1 MTTRPPACRARRAP
15 AALVAALVAALAAV
29 LAGPVATAAGPDPV
43 LGPSL
48 VGELPGFDAPT
59 DRAVD
64 DLTAVYGGASAQVTA
79 GHIRTWAR
87 TAGPVEQTVLGV
99 ATRLRDEPSAAGY
112 VEAFVGA
119 ARNAGGTD
127 APLVG
132 LPEVRRVVW
141 AGAGATRFDAVVV
154 RRGDV
159 VVSLS
164 ATPAGLFD
172 DATLRGIAERQVAA
186 LRAALPGVADG
197 PAPERVVAEP
207 TLLDRAVPILPV
219 VAVVGAVAA
228 GAVLVVRRRRAH

>member
-1 MTTRPPACRARRAP
+1 VA
-15 AALVAALVAALAAV
+15 AALGAVFAV
-29 LAGPVATAAGPDPV
+29 LAVVLGGALGSAAAAAGPDPA

-48 VGELPGFDAPT
+48 VGELPGFAAPT
-59 DRAVD
+59 DRTVD
-64 DLTAVYGGASAQVTA
+64 DLAAVYGGAAAQVTA

-112 VEAFVGA
+112 VEAFIGA
-119 ARNAGGTD
+119 ARTAGGTD

-186 LRAALPGVADG
+186 LRAALPGVPDG
-197 PAPERVVAEP
+197 PVPERVVAEP
-207 TLLDRAVPILPV
+207 TLVDRAVPILAV
-219 VAVVGAVAA
+219 AAVVGALAA
-228 GAVLVVRRRRAH
+228 AVLVMRRRRAH